1 MPQSPSKSR
10 SNGGESHIDSKA
22 VRELAKILNDTGL
35 SEIEVE
41 KGALRIRVAKQ
52 IGGSVVY
59 SGAPASGAVPAGA
72 PPAASH
78 SSPPETPARRDA
90 ADAAA
95 HPGAVTSPMVGT
107 VYLASDPDSPAFIK
121 VGDSVK
127 QGDTLL
133 LIEAMKTF
141 NPIPAPKAGKVLEIV
156 VQDAQPV
163 EFGEILVVIG

>member
-1 MPQSPSKSR
+1 MGHAPSKTR
-10 SNGGESHIDSKA
+10 ANGAGASAIDAKA

-35 SEIEVE
+35 TEIEVE
-41 KGALRIRVAKQ
+41 KGELRIRVAKEL
-52 IGGSVVY
+52 GRDVVY
-59 SGAPASGAVPAGA
+59 TGAPAAAPVGA

-90 ADAAA
+90 ADVAA

-107 VYLASDPDSPAFIK
+107 VYLASDPDSAPFVK
-121 VGDSVK
+121 VGDSVN

-141 NPIPAPKAGKVLEIV
+141 NPIPAPKAGKVLEII

-163 EFGEILVVIG
+163 EFGETLVIIG